1 MQINGQG
8 IKLARTTRNLSRERL
23 ARMVNVSS
31 GTILRIE
38 RGENTAAETIAAI
51 AVVLDM
57 PIEDMFT
64 TTGEA
69 A

>member
-8 IKLARTTRNLSRERL
+8 IKQARMTRKLSRERL
-23 ARMVNVSS
+23 AGLVNVSS

-38 RGENTAAETIAAI
+38 RGENTAAETLAAI
-51 AVVLDM
+51 SVVLEM